1 MVLSFCEKDP
11 SVFPPSPPLPCLFS
25 SPSVSSSSSAERW
38 AGACPRGPGQS
49 LNPSSEAK
57 RPRADHLPASWASR
71 PSRGPLSGSE
81 LPPGRV
87 AQGFTIPRGAS
98 SPAAPHVRLHSSPAA
113 SRSAWSQG
121 PRARTRS
128 EVWEAVV
135 HQAPDHSR
143 GSASAL
149 GSVFPC
155 PTCPRGPGSGHAG
168 SEHPMELVLCR
179 EKLFTVLISP
189 RVFFPLL

>member
-1 MVLSFCEKDP
+1 MLVPEGQGSPLTPVQRRSGHGQTTFRLRGRPDRP
-11 SVFPPSPPLPCLFS
+11 GARSRAQSSLLAGLPRASPSPG
-25 SPSVSSSSSAERW
+25 EH
-38 AGACPRGPGQS
+38 PGC
-49 LNPSSEAK
+49 
-57 RPRADHLPASWASR
+57 
-71 PSRGPLSGSE
+71 
-81 LPPGRV
+81 
-87 AQGFTIPRGAS
+87 